1 MFRFYS
7 LWSYFSTT
15 VDCRGV
21 IYTES
26 WQKQLCFVEWSHWN
40 PASVHYLLFFLISS
54 DAHQHIFLISLQWG
68 IFKKHHKFRH
78 KITNNKIAK
87 KYSAIFF
94 SSLLLNWII
103 KVPTGFNISEG
114 WSGSILSINGR
125 SEYKVSQ
132 LYICLLYEVFGREHS
147 LWNLIDYCYY
157 IYCLKFF
164 S

>member
-1 MFRFYS
+1 MQLRFSYVPLLRDMRCLDGFYL

-15 VDCRGV
+15 LDRRAV

-87 KYSAIFF
+87 KYSKKYF
-94 SSLLLNWII
+94 SLPLNWIM
-103 KVPTGFNISEG
+103 KLPTRFNISV
-114 WSGSILSINGR
+114 WPHPFHYQKAR
-125 SEYKVSQ
+125 V
-132 LYICLLYEVFGREHS
+132 
-147 LWNLIDYCYY
+147 
-157 IYCLKFF
+157 
-164 S
+164 